1 MHLNKVG
8 HGVTINNLFDMDVR
22 RDGCDGDLVTVEE
35 ASSVKKIQKRL
46 WEVSEEMEGPMRI
59 QMERSS

>member
-22 RDGCDGDLVTVEE
+22 NDGDVVSPAE
-35 ASSVKKIQKRL
+35 ASSVKKI
-46 WEVSEEMEGPMRI
+46 RI
-59 QMERSS
+59 TAMTAVG